1 MITETQHQSH
11 VILISQEQCPEMEC
25 LDEQLYPIKSL
36 ELSGLN
42 DPAILKNTGLKNED
56 IWLRLIKLYE
66 GNLPFLKSISIL
78 IHKNYDGQVADFLAE
93 NTLHITNQI
102 QSHFQDIFH
111 HLSPQEQEI
120 VLELSKFENPISREE
135 LRQSLNLSSVDFNNG
150 LQSLQQRYLITKI
163 KEDKILF
170 KLSPVFQEYVR
181 TCC

>member
-1 MITETQHQSH
+1 M
-11 VILISQEQCPEMEC
+11 
-25 LDEQLYPIKSL
+25 
-36 ELSGLN
+36 
-42 DPAILKNTGLKNED
+42 
-56 IWLRLIKLYE
+56 
-66 GNLPFLKSISIL
+66 
-78 IHKNYDGQVADFLAE
+78 
-93 NTLHITNQI
+93 

-111 HLSPQEQEI
+111 HLSPQEQQI

-135 LRQSLNLSSVDFNNG
+135 LRQSLNLSSVNFNNG